1 MTEVFVKKVRDRV
14 ISVNTKGHAG
24 FAKRGKDIVCS
35 AVSVLLINTVNSIK
49 CFTEDEIEVE
59 SDQQKGEI
67 SILLPTEYSE
77 KTDVLLKAL
86 LLGLSGIEEEY
97 PKNFR
102 LYTEEVLK

>member
-1 MTEVFVKKVRDRV
+1 MTEVFVKTENDRV
-14 ISVNTKGHAG
+14 ISVDSKGHAG

-35 AVSVLLINTVNSIK
+35 AVSVLMINTVNSIRS
-49 CFTEDEIEVE
+49 FTEDEIGVE
-59 SDQQKGEI
+59 SDQKSGKI
-67 SILLPTEYSE
+67 SILLPKEYSE

-97 PKNFR
+97 PENFR